1 MAAGS
6 VAACWWEF
14 SDRWPPGRYPSRQS
28 RRGRRPGIRRGVRCP
43 RPGRRTVRRTCRVMP
58 HRRPQPLREATD
70 CQHEDEQL
78 AVQGDHRV
86 VVGQNAPCLRGI
98 AGCDGSAAL
107 ATPAARTHDRSPH
120 PRHLRVVVSSIQ
132 SAAAADRMS
141 GLANNGAKVFAGTT
155 TRGCGAT
162 AALSH
167 FTVMAQ
173 VAVELARSLHATGP
187 VVSGREGP
195 ARPVAPPFR
204 QELCGALNQSPGIAH
219 ISPSSPA
226 GRDQHET
233 RHAGCPPAV
242 SGSQVLGPS
251 RASTRRRPSHPSN
264 SLATTR

>member
-28 RRGRRPGIRRGVRCP
+28 RRGRRAGIRRGVRCP

-107 ATPAARTHDRSPH
+107 ATPAARTHDRSPN

-155 TRGCGAT
+155 TPRLRCN
-162 AALSH
+162 
-167 FTVMAQ
+167 
-173 VAVELARSLHATGP
+173 R
-187 VVSGREGP
+187 
-195 ARPVAPPFR
+195 RPQPFHR
-204 QELCGALNQSPGIAH
+204 HG
-219 ISPSSPA
+219 A
-226 GRDQHET
+226 GRC
-233 RHAGCPPAV
+233 RAGPKSARNR
-242 SGSQVLGPS
+242 SS
-251 RASTRRRPSHPSN
+251 RFRSRRTCSARCASVSTRAVWRIESGVAGRVRAHVFLRMPSYYLSWHMKQD
-264 SLATTR
+264 LAPILFCDHR